1 MATHRRIMKELDDM
15 AKDTS
20 SGMHATPLDPGN
32 MMHLQGRFKGP
43 PGTPY
48 EGGEFV
54 IDIRLPDNY
63 PFMPPKMKFE
73 TKVWHPNVS
82 SQTGAICLDT
92 LSAKWSPVLTIK
104 TALLSLQSLLD
115 APEPSD
121 PQDAE
126 VAQMMLSA
134 PQLFQA
140 RAREW
145 AVRYAGASA
154 SVANAQGSS
163 ANRPIVVAEAKKEYG
178 GYEETVVEKFA
189 SMGFSVGMV
198 VRALGVVGVRKR
210 GGLTEEEVVR
220 VVELL
225 LS

>member
-1 MATHRRIMKELDDM
+1 MGAYKLTFI
-15 AKDTS
+15 S
-20 SGMHATPLDPGN
+20 S
-32 MMHLQGRFKGP
+32 K
-43 PGTPY
+43 
-48 EGGEFV
+48 
-54 IDIRLPDNY
+54 
-63 PFMPPKMKFE
+63 
-73 TKVWHPNVS
+73 
-82 SQTGAICLDT
+82 GAICLDT

-126 VAQMMLSA
+126 VAQMMLSK
-134 PQLFQA
+134 PQQFQA

-145 AVRYAGASA
+145 AVRYAGAPA
-154 SVANAQGSS
+154 TAPGAPGSS
-163 ANRPIVVAEAKKEYG
+163 ASRPIMVAEVKKEYG
-178 GYEETVVEKFA
+178 GYEESVVERFA

-210 GGLTEEEVVR
+210 GGMTEEEVGR

>member
-1 MATHRRIMKELDDM
+1 MDAFKL
-15 AKDTS
+15 TS
-20 SGMHATPLDPGN
+20 P
-32 MMHLQGRFKGP
+32 Q
-43 PGTPY
+43 
-48 EGGEFV
+48 
-54 IDIRLPDNY
+54 
-63 PFMPPKMKFE
+63 
-73 TKVWHPNVS
+73 
-82 SQTGAICLDT
+82 GAICLDT

-126 VAQMMLSA
+126 VAQMMLST

-145 AVRYAGASA
+145 AVRYAGAPA
-154 SVANAQGSS
+154 SMVGGPGGP
-163 ANRPIVVAEAKKEYG
+163 ANRPVVVAEAKKEYG
-178 GYEETVVEKFA
+178 GYEENVVERFA

-210 GGLTEEEVVR
+210 GGMTEEEAGR

>member
-1 MATHRRIMKELDDM
+1 MKELDDM

-82 SQTGAICLDT
+82 SQTVSVFPSPLY
-92 LSAKWSPVLTIK
+92 LSFYIYPPSRVRQVLG
-104 TALLSLQSLLD
+104 
-115 APEPSD
+115 P
-121 PQDAE
+121 
-126 VAQMMLSA
+126 
-134 PQLFQA
+134 A
-140 RAREW
+140 R
-145 AVRYAGASA
+145 
-154 SVANAQGSS
+154 
-163 ANRPIVVAEAKKEYG
+163 
-178 GYEETVVEKFA
+178 
-189 SMGFSVGMV
+189 
-198 VRALGVVGVRKR
+198 VVGK
-210 GGLTEEEVVR
+210 GAHCGWMP
-220 VVELL
+220 
-225 LS
+225 SS